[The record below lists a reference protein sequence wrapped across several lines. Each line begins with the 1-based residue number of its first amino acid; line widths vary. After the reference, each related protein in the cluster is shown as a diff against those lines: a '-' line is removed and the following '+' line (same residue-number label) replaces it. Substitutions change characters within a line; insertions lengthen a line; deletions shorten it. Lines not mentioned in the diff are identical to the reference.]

1 MNLYRGCTH
10 GCIYCD
16 SRSKCYHTPEP
27 FEDIEVKQN
36 APELLEYALQH
47 KRKKCMIGTGS
58 MCDSYMQC
66 EKDLKLT
73 RRCLEIIDRYGY
85 GVAVQTKSDLVLRD
99 LDLFTSIN
107 KKSKAVLQMT
117 LTTFDDELCRKIEPS
132 VCVTSRRVE
141 VLKEFHAAGIPIV
154 IWLSPFLPGLN
165 NTMENLKGL
174 LDYCAQVEAVGIINF
189 GIGLTLREGNRE
201 YFYQQLDKH
210 WPGMSNRYRQ
220 HFGNAYEVSS
230 SNNVQLMKFFHD
242 FCNQHNMITN
252 EDCFAYLHE
261 FPQQKPENLVIQGEL
276 F

>member
-36 APELLEYALQH
+36 APELLEHALKH

-58 MCDSYMQC
+58 MCDPYMHC

-73 RRCLEIIDRYGY
+73 RRCLEIIEEYGF
-85 GVAVQTKSDLVLRD
+85 GAAVQTKSDLVLRD
-99 LDLFTSIN
+99 LDLLSSIN
-107 KKSKAVLQMT
+107 NKSKAVLQMT
-117 LTTFDDELCRKIEPS
+117 LTTFDDDLCRKIEPA

-141 VLKEFHAAGIPIV
+141 VMKEFRKAGIPV
-154 IWLSPFLPGLN
+154 VVWLCPFIPGLN

-174 LDYCAQVEAVGIINF
+174 LDYCAELGVYGIINF
-189 GIGLTLREGNRE
+189 GIGVTLREGNRE
-201 YFYQQLDKH
+201 YFYQQLEKN
-210 WPGMSNRYRQ
+210 WSGMSKKFHQ
-220 HFGNAYEVSS
+220 HFGNAYEISS
-230 SNNVQLMKFFHD
+230 SNNNQLMKYFYN
-242 FCNQHNMITN
+242 FCKQHNIISSN
-252 EDCFAYLHE
+252 DACFSYLHQ
-261 FPQQKPENLVIQGEL
+261 FPEEEKNVVIQGEL